1 MVPTYFRRCS
11 GIECF
16 NGFRGFALS
25 VFTSGLFRA
34 ERQQGCPAVDGNRFL
49 ANLKDDFRRDALARR
64 DALGARAHLDAAKAI
79 AAMPPPVEL
88 PRGTIVAG
96 YSPIKSELD
105 PLPLM
110 RALAGKGAVLALPVI
125 VARDHA
131 LIFRSWQPG
140 EALVRGPLGI
150 FQPSSDAPDV
160 EPDIVLV
167 PLAAF
172 DRAGHRIGYGR
183 GYYDRTLQ
191 HLRASKKITVVGLAF
206 AVQEIENVPRLLHDE
221 QLDCVLTE
229 RELIDL
235 RSL

>member
-1 MVPTYFRRCS
+1 M
-11 GIECF
+11 
-16 NGFRGFALS
+16 
-25 VFTSGLFRA
+25 
-34 ERQQGCPAVDGNRFL
+34 DGNRFL

-64 DALGARAHLDAAKAI
+64 DALGARARLGAADTI
-79 AAMPPPVEL
+79 AAVPLPVEL
-88 PRGTIVAG
+88 PPGTIVAG

-105 PLPLM
+105 PFPLM
-110 RALAGKGAVLALPVI
+110 RAFAEKGAVLALPVI

-131 LIFRSWQPG
+131 LIFRAWRAG

-160 EPDIVLV
+160 DPDIVLV

-191 HLRASKKITVVGLAF
+191 HLRALKKVTVIGLAF
-206 AVQEIENVPRLLHDE
+206 AVQEIDTVPRLLHDE